1 MKKTKYYV
9 VWKGH
14 KPGIYDNWE
23 AAKAQVDVFTGAQY
37 KSFPSLAEAKIAF
50 SSAATAFINYDKAKK
65 IPDLNLQ
72 KLAIVGK
79 PILNSI
85 CVDAACSGNPG
96 VMEYKGVEFATG
108 KEFFKQG
115 PYQQGTNNIGEFL
128 AIVRALAMLKHYNN
142 DAIIYSDSK
151 IAISWV
157 KEKKCKTK
165 LMLNAKN
172 EDVFKAMTS
181 AENWLATNTYTT
193 IIKKWETEAWGEN
206 PADFGRK

>member
-1 MKKTKYYV
+1 MKRTKYYV

-23 AAKAQVDVFTGAQY
+23 ACKAQVDVFTGAQY
-37 KSFPSLAEAKIAF
+37 KAFVTLAEAKIAYQTV
-50 SSAATAFINYDKAKK
+50 ATAYISYKAGQN
-65 IPDLNLQ
+65 IPQVNMA
-72 KLAIVGK
+72 KLAVVGK

-96 VMEYKGVEFATG
+96 AMEYRGLDFATG

-128 AIVRALAMLKHYNN
+128 AIVRAIAMLKHYGSNQV
-142 DAIIYSDSK
+142 IYSDSK

-157 KEKKCKTK
+157 KLKKCKTK
-165 LMLNAKN
+165 LMLNSKN
-172 EDVFKAMTS
+172 QDVFTLMHN
-181 AENWLATNTYTT
+181 AETWLANNTYTT